1 MQCEGAVL
9 GPTSKPNMII
19 AAVLALLCTSAIM
32 IHFYDQFWWPADEG
46 VYAYVAQRANA
57 GDIIHR
63 DIIDLHSGYGN
74 ALNALAFR
82 MFGED
87 LLSLRYPLVVIAF
100 VQSCIAFVLL
110 KDKGAVTAFVGAV
123 ALAAFSFVQ
132 FPNPSANWHAL
143 GVFFCLCLCL
153 EKLPKGAPG
162 RLLLAGFLV
171 GVCFFTRQLS
181 GVFLCLGLAC
191 VLLAEAEKSW
201 SNARVSSVLIGGIA
215 TLGLLL
221 YVASKQSLFGIFWA
235 GLWPMSIMVVASL
248 RARVSVGE
256 AIKTLGAV
264 LAGFILAG
272 LPLAILA
279 FSHDAL
285 MFWINDIFVTALL
298 INSQDFIDEQSYLF
312 VVFGA
317 VKAVLAPSGGV
328 AFVSGLAWLA
338 LILSVPLLGAYASLK
353 YFRDRALPPSVILAV
368 FWVVGGLHYQIPI
381 YFYFVL
387 PAALLGGL
395 MLRSTPAILVGLIA
409 LSCWALVFQ
418 AAQPLS
424 RSYQGLIEGERAAA
438 NVPANLP
445 RVSLRVQAED
455 AALYRDLIETIEA
468 TARPSEP
475 LMTVP
480 MEPQINFMTARE
492 SPVRYYATPLGL
504 RVDQDV
510 LDTLKSL
517 DAEAPLFVVHR
528 RGDKYLTPLSATL
541 LDEIKVR
548 SEQPMSFGTLDLYR
562 YHGSHDPSTSV
573 VVR

>member
-9 GPTSKPNMII
+9 GPIRRPNMII

-32 IHFYDQFWWPADEG
+32 VFFYDQFWWPADEG

-57 GDIIHR
+57 GDVIHR
-63 DIIDLHSGYGN
+63 DVIDLHSGYGN

-110 KDKGAVTAFVGAV
+110 KDKGAIPAFVGAV

-181 GVFLCLGLAC
+181 GVFLGLGLAC
-191 VLLAEAEKSW
+191 VVLAEAEKSW
-201 SNARVSSVLIGGIA
+201 SNARVATVLIGGVS
-215 TLGLLL
+215 TVGLLL
-221 YVASKQSLFGIFWA
+221 YVASKQSLFGIVWA
-235 GLWPMSIMVVASL
+235 GVWPLFIMIVATL
-248 RARVSVGE
+248 RARVSLGE
-256 AIKTLGAV
+256 AVKTAGAV
-264 LAGFILAG
+264 LVGFALAG

-285 MFWINDIFVTALL
+285 MFWVNDIFVTALL
-298 INSQDFIDEQSYLF
+298 INAQDFIHEQSYLY
-312 VVFGA
+312 VVFAA
-317 VKAVLAPSGGV
+317 VRAVLAPSGGV
-328 AFVSGLAWLA
+328 ALVSGLAWLT
-338 LILSVPLLGAYASLK
+338 LILSVPLFGAYASFK
-353 YFRDRALPPSVILAV
+353 YVRSKALPPSVILAV
-368 FWVVGGLHYQIPI
+368 FWTVGGLHYQIPI

-387 PAALLGGL
+387 PAALFGLL
-395 MLRSTPAILVGLIA
+395 MLRSTPAILGGLMA

-424 RSYQGLIEGERAAA
+424 RSYQGVIEGERAAA

-468 TARPSEP
+468 SARPLEP
-475 LMTVP
+475 LLTIP
-480 MEPQINFMTARE
+480 MEPQINFMTGRK

-517 DAEAPLFVVHR
+517 NEASPLFVVHR
-528 RGDKYLTPLSATL
+528 RGDKYLTPLSARL
-541 LDEIKVR
+541 LAEIKAR
-548 SEQPMSFGTLDLYR
+548 SEHPISFGTLDLYR
-562 YHGSHDPSTSV
+562 YHGPHDPSTSAAPQ
-573 VVR
+573 

>member
-9 GPTSKPNMII
+9 GPTSRPNIII

-74 ALNALAFR
+74 ALNAWAFR
-82 MFGED
+82 KFGED
-87 LLSLRYPLVVIAF
+87 LLSLRYPLVLIAF
-100 VQSCIAFVLL
+100 LQSCIAFVLL

-123 ALAAFSFVQ
+123 VLAAFSFVQ

-298 INSQDFIDEQSYLF
+298 INDQDFIHEQSYLF
-312 VVFGA
+312 IVFGA
-317 VKAVLAPSGGV
+317 VQAVLAPSGGV
-328 AFVSGLAWLA
+328 AFVSGLGWLA

-387 PAALLGGL
+387 PAGLLGLL
-395 MLRSTPAILVGLIA
+395 MLRSTPAVLAILTAV
-409 LSCWALVFQ
+409 SCWALVFH
-418 AAQPLS
+418 
-424 RSYQGLIEGERAAA
+424 
-438 NVPANLP
+438 ANLP
-445 RVSLRVQAED
+445 RVSLRVQAAD

>member
-1 MQCEGAVL
+1 MDCEGAVL
-9 GPTSKPNMII
+9 GPTSKLNLTI
-19 AAVLALLCTSAIM
+19 AAVLSLVCVSVIM
-32 IHFYDQFWWPADEG
+32 LHYHDQFWWPVDEG

-74 ALNALAFR
+74 ALNAWAFR

-87 LLSLRYPLVVIAF
+87 LLSLRYPLVLIAF
-100 VQSCIAFVLL
+100 LQSCIAFVLL
-110 KDKGAVTAFVGAV
+110 KDKGAVTAFVGAIT
-123 ALAAFSFVQ
+123 LAAFSFVQ

-181 GVFLCLGLAC
+181 GVILGLGLAC

-201 SNARVSSVLIGGIA
+201 SNARVSSVLIGGIS
-215 TLGLLL
+215 TIGLLL
-221 YVASKQSLFGIFWA
+221 YVASKQSVFGIFWA

-256 AIKTLGAV
+256 ALKTLGAV
-264 LAGFILAG
+264 LAGFMVAG

-279 FSHDAL
+279 MSRDAL
-285 MFWINDIFVTALL
+285 MFWVNDVIFTPLL
-298 INSQDFIDEQSYLF
+298 MNNRDFIHEQSYVF
-312 VVFGA
+312 IVFGA

-328 AFVSGLAWLA
+328 AFVSGLAWLT
-338 LILSVPLLGAYASLK
+338 LVLSVPLLGAYASLK

-368 FWVVGGLHYQIPI
+368 FWVVGGLHYQIPA

-387 PAALLGGL
+387 PAGLFGLL
-395 MLRSTPAILVGLIA
+395 MLRSTPAVLAILTAV
-409 LSCWALVFQ
+409 SCWALVFQ
-418 AAQPLS
+418 AGQPLQ
-424 RSYQGLIEGERAAA
+424 RSYRSLIEGERAAA

-468 TARPSEP
+468 TARPTEP

-480 MEPQINFMTARE
+480 MEPQINFITGRE
-492 SPVRYYATPLGL
+492 SPVRYYFTLFGL
-504 RVDQDV
+504 RVEQDV
-510 LDTLKSL
+510 LDTLTSL

-528 RGDKYLTPLSATL
+528 RGDKYSTPLAEQL
-541 LDEIKVR
+541 LEEIKVR

-562 YHGSHDPSTSV
+562 YHGPHVPSSSAV
-573 VVR
+573 VK